1 MNKDKSTTVEAKT
14 QQLNGVQQQS
24 YTQHKTHPPH
34 NSHAIIILASGLS
47 RRLGQAKQ
55 LLCKNGEPLISHMLK
70 LALSTQ
76 PQTIIVVIPRENLC
90 IANAIEPLAAQHP
103 MIHTVINPTP
113 KMGMA
118 QSLRLG
124 VDALTDLDNRL
135 LNRVLIMGI
144 DQVLL
149 DQQHLIELLAGKQ
162 AVVASSYS
170 GDSDWQY
177 FDKLPLNKMPFDKPP
192 KKNII
197 GVPLVINYE
206 LLKQWQSELVG
217 DKGLRHLIRGLPPK
231 QIQVVINHQLNYD
244 IDTPEQL
251 AYAKQQ
257 GWIDK

>member
-1 MNKDKSTTVEAKT
+1 MNIDESTLVDANI
-14 QQLNGVQQQS
+14 QQ
-24 YTQHKTHPPH
+24 K
-34 NSHAIIILASGLS
+34 SHAIIILASGLS
-47 RRLGQAKQ
+47 SRLGKAKQ
-55 LLCKNGEPLISHMLK
+55 LLCKDGEPLISHMLI
-70 LALSTQ
+70 LALSTH
-76 PQTIIVVIPRENLC
+76 PQKIILVIPKKKPL
-90 IANAIEPLAAQHP
+90 IANAIEPLATQHP

-124 VDALTDLDNRL
+124 IDALTDLDNRL

-149 DQQHLIELLAGKQ
+149 DKQHLIALLAGKQ

-170 GDSDWQY
+170 GDNDWQHS
-177 FDKLPLNKMPFDKPP
+177 DKLPRDKMALDKMALDKTLLAESS

-217 DKGLRHLIRGLPPK
+217 DKGLRHLIRELSPN
-231 QIQVVINHQLNYD
+231 QMQVIINHQLNYD

-251 AYAKQQ
+251 AYAQQQ
-257 GWIDK
+257 GWLDKSY

>member
-1 MNKDKSTTVEAKT
+1 MNIDESTLVDA
-14 QQLNGVQQQS
+14 NIQQQI
-24 YTQHKTHPPH
+24 YKRQQ
-34 NSHAIIILASGLS
+34 SHAIIILASGLS
-47 RRLGQAKQ
+47 SRLAKAKQ
-55 LLCKNGEPLISHMLK
+55 LLCKDGEPLISHMLK
-70 LALSTQ
+70 LALSTH
-76 PQTIIVVIPRENLC
+76 PQEIIIVIPKEKPL
-90 IANAIEPLAAQHP
+90 IANAIEPLATQHP

-124 VDALTDLDNRL
+124 IDTLTDLDNRL

-149 DQQHLIELLAGKQ
+149 DKQHLIVLLAGKQ

-170 GDSDWQY
+170 GDNDWQHS
-177 FDKLPLNKMPFDKPP
+177 DKMPLDKILLAESS

-217 DKGLRHLIRGLPPK
+217 DKGLRHLIRGLSPK
-231 QIQVVINHQLNYD
+231 QMQVIINHQLNYD

-251 AYAKQQ
+251 AYAQQQ
-257 GWIDK
+257 GWLDKSY

>member
-1 MNKDKSTTVEAKT
+1 MNKSLVIEANM
-14 QQLNGVQQQS
+14 QQRNDVKQ
-24 YTQHKTHPPH
+24 PR
-34 NSHAIIILASGLS
+34 HAIIILASGLS
-47 RRLGQAKQ
+47 SRLAKAKQ
-55 LLCKNGEPLISHMLK
+55 LLCKNSEPLISHMLK

-90 IANAIEPLAAQHP
+90 IANAIEPLAAQNTV
-103 MIHTVINPTP
+103 IYTVINPTP
-113 KMGMA
+113 ETGMA
-118 QSLRLG
+118 QSLHLG
-124 VDALTDLDNRL
+124 IDALTDLDNRL
-135 LNRVLIMGI
+135 LNQVLIMGI

-149 DQQHLIELLAGKQ
+149 DQQHLTALLAGKQ

-170 GDSDWQY
+170 GDNDWQH
-177 FDKLPLNKMPFDKPP
+177 FDKLPLDKMPIDKTALNDSP

-217 DKGLRHLIRGLPPK
+217 DKGLRHLIRGLSPK

-251 AYAKQQ
+251 AYAQQQ
-257 GWIDK
+257 GWLDK